1 MRFLRQSMIGL
12 FLASVTL
19 GLLIYAF
26 QIVSGA
32 IQTRLSEDRPAPPA
46 RERVFV
52 VDLVRAEAQTET
64 PVLNAF
70 GEIAARRTLELRAAV
85 GGRIIALAPTFEEGG
100 AVSLGD
106 VLVTIDP
113 SDMQSQVDRLSADL
127 ADAEAEVR
135 DAERGL
141 ELARLDED
149 AARAQ
154 SLLRAQALD
163 RQVGLADRGVGS
175 AALVETAKLAAAA
188 ADAVVIT
195 RQLSVTQAEARV
207 DQAATRLAR
216 SQIALADA
224 QRDLRDTTIVAPF
237 PGTLG
242 DTAVVAGGLV
252 SANERLATLVDPAE
266 LEVSF
271 RLSTAQY
278 ARLLDSSGQI
288 IKAPVTLRLEAADA
302 DLTATGRISRV
313 SAATG
318 EGQTGRLVF
327 AQLDPAP
334 GFRPG
339 DFVSVI
345 VLEPALENVVRLP
358 STALG
363 PTSKVMVLGQGRR
376 LEAIE
381 VDLLRRQGDDILVRG
396 FGLEGRDVVQ
406 ELTPLLGEGISVR
419 AARKPGAASENAEQ
433 SLLELSAERR
443 AELVEFIR
451 QDRAMPEVARA
462 RIIAQLE
469 EAQVPALV
477 VERIERRMG
486 G

>member
-32 IQTRLSEDRPAPPA
+32 IQTRLSEERPAPPA

-52 VDLVRAEAQTET
+52 VDLVRAEARNET
-64 PVLNAF
+64 PVLQAF
-70 GEIAARRTLELRAAV
+70 GEIASRRTLELRAAV
-85 GGRIIALAPTFEEGG
+85 GGRIIALAPSFEDGG
-100 AVSLGD
+100 AVSAGD

-127 ADAEAEVR
+127 EDAKAEVR
-135 DAERGL
+135 DADRGL
-141 ELARLDED
+141 ELARLDEE
-149 AARAQ
+149 AARTQ
-154 SLLRAQALD
+154 SFLRAQALD

-175 AALVETAKLAAAA
+175 AASVETAELAAAA
-188 ADAVVIT
+188 AEAVVIT
-195 RQLSVTQAEARV
+195 RQLAATQAEARV
-207 DQAATRLAR
+207 DQAVTQLAR
-216 SQIALADA
+216 ADIALAEA
-224 QRDLRDTTIVAPF
+224 RRDLADTTIEAPF
-237 PGTLG
+237 AGTLG
-242 DTAVVAGGLV
+242 DTSVVAGGLV

-278 ARLLDSSGQI
+278 ARLLDTSGQMI
-288 IKAPVTLRLEAADA
+288 AAPVRLRHEAADA

-339 DFVSVI
+339 DFVSVHVI
-345 VLEPALENVVRLP
+345 EPVLENAVRLP

-363 PTSKVMVLGQGRR
+363 PTGQVMVLGPDRR

-381 VDLLRRQGDDILVRG
+381 VELLRRQGDDILVRG
-396 FGLEGRDVVQ
+396 AGLEDRQVV
-406 ELTPLLGEGISVR
+406 EEMTPLLGEGIAVR
-419 AARKPGAASENAEQ
+419 PARKPGEEPELAQQ

-443 AELVEFIR
+443 AELVAFVR

-469 EAQVPALV
+469 EPQVPAQI